1 MSWWSRTY
9 NRPLKDPIL
18 QSYTLD
24 ELYYEYRDKI
34 ERDIASKEASEQ
46 ETDKI
51 EEEKIDDALAWA
63 EAEEEKE
70 RIANEKV
77 SVSKEDIEWMDDQ
90 IKKAK
95 EQFGEDF
102 GKDIEEDFEDG

>member
-18 QSYTLD
+18 QSYTLE

-34 ERDIASKEASEQ
+34 ERELASKETSEQ
-46 ETDKI
+46 EDDKI
-51 EEEKIDDALAWA
+51 EQEKIDNALAWA

-70 RIANEKV
+70 RQQMSQNQGV
-77 SVSKEDIEWMDDQ
+77 SEEDMKWMKTQ
-90 IKKAK
+90 MEKAK

-102 GKDIEEDFEDG
+102 GEDIDEEF